1 MTVMLPY
8 ETPRIETRFKSPLLS
23 ASTRI
28 TRQSAANAIRRWWNI
43 SSDRERA
50 ELGMVI
56 SRSDI
61 INRNNEIGNAIPV
74 ALFTSPGPDGHEV
87 ILAAFSDQSAIALR
101 ARAPGTW
108 AGPTRKGDPSD
119 LFTVFPVVL
128 RLTSMARPKD
138 ASFLPLDG
146 LGDIT
151 LKMQGTKS
159 PILALAREKGEGGWV
174 NAEASWSCEL
184 EGLDEV
190 RRAEILIELGRETA
204 AWAALVGEIPPLVLP
219 ENGRA
224 PHGPVSAKRAEQV
237 GLATGDI
244 VAAPAALEWAAFS
257 AEEAKEM
264 SRFAH
269 DLLRWMQIRTERR
282 WAQIDI
288 DIVSAQPRQ
297 RPGQDAPK
305 VKISL
310 RGDDVLRDGAAAKK
324 RLTDCAMRILRAGE
338 APLPLE
344 RMIGQIE
351 RDYRSRR
358 TWVEGVTLAS
368 RLASSDTSLSN
379 HEIMQLR
386 QKFDPYWG

>member
-43 SSDRERA
+43 GSDRERA
-50 ELGMVI
+50 DLGMVI

-74 ALFTSPGPDGHEV
+74 ALLTSPGPDGHEV
-87 ILAAFSDQSAIALR
+87 ILAAFSAQSAVALR
-101 ARAPGTW
+101 ARAPGSW

-138 ASFLPLDG
+138 AGFLPLDG

-174 NAEASWSCEL
+174 NAEASWTCEI
-184 EGLDEV
+184 EGLDEA
-190 RRAEILIELGRETA
+190 RRA
-204 AWAALVGEIPPLVLP
+204 
-219 ENGRA
+219 
-224 PHGPVSAKRAEQV
+224 
-237 GLATGDI
+237 
-244 VAAPAALEWAAFS
+244 
-257 AEEAKEM
+257 
-264 SRFAH
+264 
-269 DLLRWMQIRTERR
+269 
-282 WAQIDI
+282 AQIDI
-288 DIVSAQPRQ
+288 DIVAAQPRQ

-324 RLTDCAMRILRAGE
+324 RLTNCAMRILRAGE

-344 RMIGQIE
+344 RMVGQVE
-351 RDYRSRR
+351 RDYRNRR

-368 RLASSDTSLSN
+368 RLASSDVSLSN

-386 QKFDPYWG
+386 QKFDPYWD